1 MDRSHVQRP
10 RPYAGPVQGAGHHRR
25 DGPRRLHD
33 ALADALFPRIS
44 SIRSRA
50 LGLFFIP
57 WLYQRLQRRDGS
69 EDIPAAARNAEFELI
84 GAPTAGD
91 DTEGVIGSRAREQL
105 TRLPSSLYRGALC
118 PPRAATLWT

>member
-1 MDRSHVQRP
+1 LEPIPAWIDLTSSDRDRMLDLFKE
-10 RPYAGPVQGAGHHRR
+10 QGTIDEMGL
-25 DGPRRLHD
+25 GSLHD

-69 EDIPAAARNAEFELI
+69 DDIPAAARNAELELI

-91 DTEGVIGSRAREQL
+91 DMEGVIGSRAREQL
-105 TRLPSSLYRGALC
+105 TRLLISSS
-118 PPRAATLWT
+118 W